1 MSPIESNL
9 QHVHSQID
17 AAIAAVTPSMQKP
30 VTLVAV
36 SKTKPAEDVREAFE
50 AGQRE
55 FGENYVQEAL
65 VKINLLSELRRRG
78 LIWHFIGPL
87 QSNKLK
93 SVAANFDW
101 VHGVDRLKVAATLS
115 RHRTAL
121 SPGQNALNVCVQVNV
136 SGETSKGGVAPKD
149 ALALATE
156 VSLLPSLKLR
166 GLMTII
172 EDTDD
177 EATQRAQFCKM
188 RTLFESLRS
197 NGMGVD
203 TLSMGMSQ
211 DFAIAIA
218 EGATMLR
225 IGSAIF
231 GARQ

>member
-1 MSPIESNL
+1 
-9 QHVHSQID
+9 
-17 AAIAAVTPSMQKP
+17 MQKP
-30 VTLVAV
+30 VALVAV
-36 SKTKPAEDVREAFE
+36 SKTWPAEDVHRAFN

-65 VKINLLSELRRRG
+65 VKIDQLRDLRSRG
-78 LIWHFIGPL
+78 LVWHFIGPL

-101 VHGVDRLKVAATLS
+101 VHGVDRLKVAAALS

-121 SPGQNALNVCVQVNV
+121 NPGQNALNVCVQVNV
-136 SGETSKGGVAPKD
+136 SGETSKGGVVPAD
-149 ALALATE
+149 ALILAKE
-156 VSLLPSLKLR
+156 VSLLPNLRLR

-172 EDTDD
+172 EDTNN

-188 RTLFESLRS
+188 RTLFGSMRS
-197 NGMGVD
+197 NGMDVD
-203 TLSMGMSQ
+203 TISMGMSQ